1 MGQRQDFHEIMVKQY
16 DRLEE
21 PVKPCVKYQPGP
33 SVTLTYPAIVYKLD
47 DIPTIFADNRPYHW
61 DHRYEVTVIDRSP
74 DSKLRERLVQLPL
87 SRFAMAFVV
96 DNLYH
101 FVFEIYY

>member
-1 MGQRQDFHEIMVKQY
+1 MGRRQDLHAILVKLF
-16 DRLEE
+16 DGIR
-21 PVKPCVKYQPGP
+21 VKPCVKYQPGP

-47 DIPTIFADNRPYHW
+47 DIPSIFANNKPYHW
-61 DHRYEVTVIDRSP
+61 DHRYQVSVIDRDPESI
-74 DSKLRERLVQLPL
+74 LRERMVQLPMC
-87 SRFAMAFVV
+87 RYANGFVS